1 MKKNKLKH
9 FQSLLENICT
19 EIVGDVEKA
28 HHNKKSNEVEQMAD
42 ISDDAARSYGKKL
55 QGDLEEQEWV
65 KLKQVEA
72 ALKKVEDGEYG
83 ICEQCEQE
91 ILETR
96 LEIMPYTEFCIQCL
110 SEIEK
115 HTSLDNQKTNLP
127 RSLNLVIERYSLFY
141 TLCSLFHI
149 HSFFKPT

>member
-9 FQSLLENICT
+9 FQSLLENIRT

-28 HHNKKSNEVEQMAD
+28 HRNIKSNEVETMAD
-42 ISDDAARSYGKKL
+42 ISDDAANSYGRKL
-55 QGDLEEQEWV
+55 QGDLEEHEWV

-115 HTSLDNQKTNLP
+115 NTSLDNQKTQFTKEP
-127 RSLNLVIERYSLFY
+127 
-141 TLCSLFHI
+141 
-149 HSFFKPT
+149 

>member
-9 FQSLLENICT
+9 FQSLLENICAK
-19 EIVGDVEKA
+19 IVGDVEKA
-28 HHNKKSNEVEQMAD
+28 HHNKKSSEVEQMAD
-42 ISDDAARSYGKKL
+42 ISDDAARSYGRKL

-65 KLKQVEA
+65 KLKKVEV

-115 HTSLDNQKTNLP
+115 NTSLDNQKTQFTKEP
-127 RSLNLVIERYSLFY
+127 
-141 TLCSLFHI
+141 
-149 HSFFKPT
+149 

>member
-28 HHNKKSNEVEQMAD
+28 HHNKKSSEVEQMAD

-96 LEIMPYTEFCIQCL
+96 LEIMPYTEYCIQCL

-115 HTSLDNQKTNLP
+115 RTSLDNQKNQFTK
-127 RSLNLVIERYSLFY
+127 E
-141 TLCSLFHI
+141 H
-149 HSFFKPT
+149 

>member
-9 FQSLLENICT
+9 FQSLLENICAK
-19 EIVGDVEKA
+19 IVGDVEKA
-28 HHNKKSNEVEQMAD
+28 HHNKKSSEVEQMAD
-42 ISDDAARSYGKKL
+42 ISDDAARSYSRKL
-55 QGDLEEQEWV
+55 QGDLEEHEWV
-65 KLKQVEA
+65 KLKQVEV
-72 ALKKVEDGEYG
+72 ALKKVGDGEYG

-115 HTSLDNQKTNLP
+115 NTSLDNQKTQFTK
-127 RSLNLVIERYSLFY
+127 E
-141 TLCSLFHI
+141 H
-149 HSFFKPT
+149 

>member
-9 FQSLLENICT
+9 FQSLLENICA

-28 HHNKKSNEVEQMAD
+28 QHNKKSSEVEQMAD
-42 ISDDAARSYGKKL
+42 ISDDAARSYGRKL

-65 KLKQVEA
+65 KLKQVEV

-115 HTSLDNQKTNLP
+115 QTSLDNQKTQFTKEP
-127 RSLNLVIERYSLFY
+127 
-141 TLCSLFHI
+141 
-149 HSFFKPT
+149 

>member
-9 FQSLLENICT
+9 FQSLLENIRT
-19 EIVGDVEKA
+19 KIIGDVEKA
-28 HHNKKSNEVEQMAD
+28 HHNKKSSEVEQMAD
-42 ISDDAARSYGKKL
+42 ISDDAARSYGRKL
-55 QGDLEEQEWV
+55 QGDLEEHEWV

-83 ICEQCEQE
+83 ICEQCKQE

-96 LEIMPYTEFCIQCL
+96 LEIMPYTEFCIHCL

-115 HTSLDNQKTNLP
+115 HSSLDNQKTQFTKEP
-127 RSLNLVIERYSLFY
+127 
-141 TLCSLFHI
+141 
-149 HSFFKPT
+149 

>member
-19 EIVGDVEKA
+19 EIVGDVEKS

-115 HTSLDNQKTNLP
+115 YTSLDNQKTQFTKEP
-127 RSLNLVIERYSLFY
+127 
-141 TLCSLFHI
+141 
-149 HSFFKPT
+149 

>member
-19 EIVGDVEKA
+19 KIVGDVEKT
-28 HHNKKSNEVEQMAD
+28 HHNKKSSEIEQMAD

-55 QGDLEEQEWV
+55 QGELEAHEWV

-72 ALKKVEDGEYG
+72 ALKKVGDGEYG

-115 HTSLDNQKTNLP
+115 HTFLDNQKTQFTKEP
-127 RSLNLVIERYSLFY
+127 
-141 TLCSLFHI
+141 
-149 HSFFKPT
+149 

>member
-9 FQSLLENICT
+9 FQSLLENICAK
-19 EIVGDVEKA
+19 IVGDVEKA
-28 HHNKKSNEVEQMAD
+28 HHNKKSSEVEQMAD

-72 ALKKVEDGEYG
+72 ALKKVGDGEYG

-115 HTSLDNQKTNLP
+115 HTS
-127 RSLNLVIERYSLFY
+127 
-141 TLCSLFHI
+141 
-149 HSFFKPT
+149 

>member
-9 FQSLLENICT
+9 FQSLLENIRT
-19 EIVGDVEKA
+19 KIVGDVEKA

-42 ISDDAARSYGKKL
+42 ITDDAARSYGRKL
-55 QGDLEEQEWV
+55 QGDLEEHEWV

-83 ICEQCEQE
+83 ICEQCKQE

-96 LEIMPYTEFCIQCL
+96 LEIMPYTEFCIHCL

-115 HTSLDNQKTNLP
+115 HSSLDNQKTQFTKEP
-127 RSLNLVIERYSLFY
+127 
-141 TLCSLFHI
+141 
-149 HSFFKPT
+149 

>member
-1 MKKNKLKH
+1 MKKNTLKR
-9 FQSLLENICT
+9 FQSLLENICA

-28 HHNKKSNEVEQMAD
+28 HHNIKGNEAEQMAD
-42 ISDDAARSYGKKL
+42 ISDDAARSYGRKL
-55 QGDLEEQEWV
+55 QGDLEEHEWV

-83 ICEQCEQE
+83 ICEKCKQE

-96 LEIMPYTEFCIQCL
+96 LEIMPYTEFCIHCL

-115 HTSLDNQKTNLP
+115 HSSLDNQKTQFTKEP
-127 RSLNLVIERYSLFY
+127 
-141 TLCSLFHI
+141 
-149 HSFFKPT
+149 

>member
-9 FQSLLENICT
+9 FQSLLENICI

-28 HHNKKSNEVEQMAD
+28 HHNKKSSEVEQMAD

-65 KLKQVEA
+65 KLKQVEV

-115 HTSLDNQKTNLP
+115 HTSLDNQKTQFTKEP
-127 RSLNLVIERYSLFY
+127 
-141 TLCSLFHI
+141 
-149 HSFFKPT
+149 

>member
-42 ISDDAARSYGKKL
+42 ISDDAARSYDRKL
-55 QGDLEEQEWV
+55 QGDLEEHEWV

-72 ALKKVEDGEYG
+72 ALKKVVDGEYG

-115 HTSLDNQKTNLP
+115 HSSLDNQKTQFTKEL
-127 RSLNLVIERYSLFY
+127 
-141 TLCSLFHI
+141 
-149 HSFFKPT
+149 

>member
-9 FQSLLENICT
+9 FQSLLENIRT
-19 EIVGDVEKA
+19 EIIGDVEKA
-28 HHNKKSNEVEQMAD
+28 HHNITNNEVEQMAD
-42 ISDDAARSYGKKL
+42 ISDDAARSYGRKL
-55 QGDLEEQEWV
+55 QGDLEEHEYI

-72 ALKKVEDGEYG
+72 ALKKVEDREYG
-83 ICEQCEQE
+83 ICEQCGQE

-115 HTSLDNQKTNLP
+115 HSSLDKQKT
-127 RSLNLVIERYSLFY
+127 
-141 TLCSLFHI
+141 
-149 HSFFKPT
+149 

>member
-28 HHNKKSNEVEQMAD
+28 HHNKKSSEVEQMAD

-96 LEIMPYTEFCIQCL
+96 LEIMPYTEFCIHCL

-115 HTSLDNQKTNLP
+115 HSSLDNQKTQFTKEP
-127 RSLNLVIERYSLFY
+127 
-141 TLCSLFHI
+141 
-149 HSFFKPT
+149 

>member
-9 FQSLLENICT
+9 FQSLLENICAK
-19 EIVGDVEKA
+19 IVGDVEKA
-28 HHNKKSNEVEQMAD
+28 HHNKKSSEVEQMAD

-72 ALKKVEDGEYG
+72 ALKKVGDGEYG

-115 HTSLDNQKTNLP
+115 RTSLDNQKNQFTK
-127 RSLNLVIERYSLFY
+127 E
-141 TLCSLFHI
+141 H
-149 HSFFKPT
+149 

>member
-9 FQSLLENICT
+9 FQSLLENICAK
-19 EIVGDVEKA
+19 IVGDVEKA

-115 HTSLDNQKTNLP
+115 NTSLDNQKTQFTKEP
-127 RSLNLVIERYSLFY
+127 
-141 TLCSLFHI
+141 
-149 HSFFKPT
+149 

>member
-9 FQSLLENICT
+9 FQSLLESICT
-19 EIVGDVEKA
+19 RIVGDVEKA
-28 HHNKKSNEVEQMAD
+28 HHNKKSSEVEQMAD
-42 ISDDAARSYGKKL
+42 ISDDAARSYGRKL

-65 KLKQVEA
+65 KLKQVEV

-115 HTSLDNQKTNLP
+115 QTSLDNQKTQFTKEP
-127 RSLNLVIERYSLFY
+127 
-141 TLCSLFHI
+141 
-149 HSFFKPT
+149 